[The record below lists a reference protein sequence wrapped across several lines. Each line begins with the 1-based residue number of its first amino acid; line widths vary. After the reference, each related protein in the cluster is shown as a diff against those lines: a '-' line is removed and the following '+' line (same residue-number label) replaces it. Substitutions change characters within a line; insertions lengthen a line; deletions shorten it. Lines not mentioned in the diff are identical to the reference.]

1 MPAFRNVRR
10 SRRISRQ
17 PPRDPGEWPAPTD
30 PPPFWVARIDPPCFG
45 TGSDEC
51 DLFHLNLL
59 YPDVDDSEST
69 SSGASA
75 SSPAPAPPSTFN
87 SAEPD
92 VEADLSSPL
101 LSPVLL
107 FSGGARTSHSRKKKE
122 GHIPRPPNAFM
133 IFRSELWRKEK
144 VKRTVERDHR
154 NISRIAGALWNRLS
168 TTDQVPYR
176 RAAEEAKRIHAQ
188 LYPDYKY
195 APVYHRDRRAQ
206 PKAKAD
212 HKKKAQRCDKVA
224 QLLHRGIVGDEL
236 EKELGKRKAGKVDGY
251 ASDESEYVDA
261 PPRKKSRKSSK
272 ASTKKSSS
280 TQRPNRARAVQAQPE
295 EPTSSAVV
303 ADAQE
308 DCVVG
313 ALAYPSASP
322 SPRASNS
329 SECAPT
335 TPDMGAFVP
344 TSEIPDICIGEPQ
357 VRSFSTLAI
366 KLCAD
371 VRL

>member
-1 MPAFRNVRR
+1 MGARTN
-10 SRRISRQ
+10 
-17 PPRDPGEWPAPTD
+17 PPYSIIGN
-30 PPPFWVARIDPPCFG
+30 
-45 TGSDEC
+45 DEY
-51 DLFHLNLL
+51 DLFDLNLL
-59 YPDVDDSEST
+59 YPDTDNTEPA
-69 SSGASA
+69 SSSASPSSNAPSPASA
-75 SSPAPAPPSTFN
+75 SN
-87 SAEPD
+87 SAELD
-92 VEADLSSPL
+92 IGVDLSSSL
-101 LSPVLL
+101 LSPALL

-144 VKRTVERDHR
+144 IKRTVERDHR
-154 NISRIAGALWNRLS
+154 NISRIAGSLWNRLS

-272 ASTKKSSS
+272 ASTKKPSS
-280 TQRPNRARAVQAQPE
+280 TQRPNRARVVHAQPE
-295 EPTSSAVV
+295 EPTSPAVV

-322 SPRASNS
+322 SPKASNS

-357 VRSFSTLAI
+357 VRSLSTLAI
-366 KLCAD
+366 KSCVD